1 MFARYANNRLP
12 QTYGGRAGV
21 RLWFATPDV
30 VHPAGRTDARN
41 IPEEDARRVLLAA
54 SLIPQSS
61 FIEPSVMAL
70 PGQHFKP
77 SGLKSRE

>member
-1 MFARYANNRLP
+1 
-12 QTYGGRAGV
+12 
-21 RLWFATPDV
+21 
-30 VHPAGRTDARN
+30 
-41 IPEEDARRVLLAA
+41 LLAA